1 MKKFWLLAGIL
12 LLVAAGI
19 LIYNQ
24 PRQLEVYFFDVGQ
37 GDSTLVKNPSGGT
50 VLIDGGPD
58 RKVLRYL
65 GKSLPFGQRNLDLMI
80 LTHPHADHVTGL
92 VGVLERYK
100 IGKVLATGALHT
112 TTEYLEW
119 LRLLNKKNIPW
130 QQALAGQTIS
140 FSDGVRLEAL
150 WPNRDLNGLAVA
162 DLNESSVTVRIVYG
176 RTAVLI
182 TGDITVANEADILAS
197 GGQVTAQILKVP
209 HQGSR
214 TSSSLEFIK
223 AVKPTW
229 AVIFVGANNRY
240 GHPHGEVV
248 ARYEQQGVEVLRTD
262 QQGTI
267 KFVSDGTAWRRLK
280 PWSLLNF

>member
-1 MKKFWLLAGIL
+1 MNKFWLLAGIL

-37 GDSTLVKNPSGGT
+37 GDSTLVKTPSGGT

-65 GKSLPFGQRNLDLMI
+65 GKSLPFGQRSLDLMI

-280 PWSLLNF
+280 TWSLLNF